1 MAMPKKFQI
10 LQKRILTPE
19 ISAITVHAPLI
30 AAKARAGQFVI
41 LRANEEGERI
51 PLTISSHKGE
61 GVTVVFQKAG
71 ASTLELDQLQEGDCL
86 TDFAG
91 PLGQPTPIRRYGKV
105 AVVGGGLG
113 CAIALPVAR
122 SLTEAGNE
130 VDLIGGF
137 KTRHLIILK
146 QELREASRNLYLC
159 TDDGSFGYGG
169 FVTDRL
175 QDLIRAEGPY
185 AHIFAIGPLV
195 MMKAVTRTARE
206 AGIPVTVSM
215 SPLMIDGTGMCG
227 CCRVTVGGRI
237 RFACV
242 DGPDFDGTQVDFDEA
257 IARNRTYR
265 PFEDRQR
272 KEHICRLT
280 GGVRHG

>member
-1 MAMPKKFQI
+1 MPKKFQI
-10 LQKRILTPE
+10 LRKRILTPE
-19 ISAITVHAPLI
+19 ISAISVYAPLI
-30 AAKARAGQFVI
+30 AAKARAGQFII
-41 LRANEEGERI
+41 LRANGEGERI
-51 PLTISSHKGE
+51 PLTISSHEGD

-86 TDFAG
+86 ADFAG
-91 PLGQPTPIRRYGKV
+91 PLGQPTPIARHGRV

-113 CAIALPVAR
+113 CAIALPVAQA
-122 SLTEAGNE
+122 LKEAGNT

-137 KTRHLIILK
+137 KTRHLIILEE
-146 QELREASRNLYLC
+146 ELRAASNTLYLC

-169 FVTDRL
+169 FVTDQL
-175 QDLIRAEGPY
+175 KELMVNGATYG
-185 AHIFAIGPLV
+185 HIFAIGPLI
-195 MMKAVTRTARE
+195 MMKAVTRAAQS

-227 CCRVTVGGRI
+227 CCRVTVGGQI

-257 IARNRTYR
+257 IARNRSYQS
-265 PFEDRQR
+265 FENRQR
-272 KEHICRLT
+272 KEHLCRLT